1 MTHDL
6 PPLLL
11 SGVNHFAYCPRRFA
25 WIHLDGVYAD
35 NEHTTRGVLGH
46 SRVDAGATTTEEGA
60 QVLRAVDLWSD
71 RLGIVGKA
79 DVVELLADGTPHPVE
94 YKAGPLE
101 AWEND
106 DLQLVAQAVC
116 LEEMMGRP
124 VPRGAV
130 YHIATRR
137 RRVVAITA
145 PLRQRLE
152 EALAA
157 MRAIL
162 ASGHA
167 PPAVFGPRCR
177 GCSLHQTCL
186 PEATPSPPRWLFTP
200 LAEPR

>member
-1 MTHDL
+1 VTDT
-6 PPLLL
+6 PAPLLL
-11 SGVNHFAYCPRRFA
+11 SGINHFAYCPRRFA

-46 SRVDAGATTTEEGA
+46 RRVDEGATTHEEGV

-94 YKAGPLE
+94 YKAGALE
-101 AWEND
+101 VYEND
-106 DLQLVAQAVC
+106 DLQVTAQALC
-116 LEEMMGRP
+116 LEEMFGRP
-124 VPRGAV
+124 VPQGAI

-137 RRVVAITA
+137 RRVVPIT
-145 PLRQRLE
+145 PLLRAKVEATLLE
-152 EALAA
+152 

-162 ASGHA
+162 QSAQA
-167 PPAVFGPRCR
+167 PPARLTPRCR

-186 PEATPSPPRWLFTP
+186 PEINPVPPSWLFTP
-200 LAEPR
+200 LPEPR